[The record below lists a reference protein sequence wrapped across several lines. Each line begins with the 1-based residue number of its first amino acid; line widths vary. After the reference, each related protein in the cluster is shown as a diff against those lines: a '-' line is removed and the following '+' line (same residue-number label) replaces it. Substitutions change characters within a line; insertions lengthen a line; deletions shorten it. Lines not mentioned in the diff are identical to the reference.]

1 MVDRVAVS
9 QRLGLHLTER
19 ENTMIS
25 HRAVTVAVVA
35 LAALAG
41 CSSDNPTAPPG
52 PKSQIAARSVI
63 TQSAPVNTAVGAP
76 PSVLVRDGSGT
87 PVAGMTVTFAVTS
100 GGGTVLPATPVLTDA
115 SGIATVGS
123 WTLGATP
130 GANTLSATATG
141 SGITGNPV
149 LFAATG
155 LGFTIAARSVIT
167 QSAPLNTAV
176 GAPPSVLVRDGS
188 GTPVAGMTVTFAVT
202 GGGGTVLPVMPV
214 VTDANGIATA
224 ESWTLGATQ
233 GANTLSATATGSDIA
248 GNPVLFAASGLAFT
262 QQGLKLIGTGAVG
275 AASQGYSV
283 SLSADG
289 NTAMVGG
296 FGDNGDVGAVWV
308 WTRSGGVWTQQ
319 GSKLVGTG
327 AVGAANQGY
336 AVSLSADGNTA
347 IVGGVLDNDAAG
359 AAWIWTR
366 SGGVWTQQGS
376 KLVGTGAVGNAYQGL
391 VVSLSADGN
400 TAIVG
405 GFGDNGDAGA
415 AWVWTR
421 SGNVWTQQGSK
432 LVDTGAPLAAQGISV
447 SLSADGNTAIVGGSS
462 DNGSAGAAWVWTRS
476 GGVWNQQGPKLVGTG
491 AVGNAGQGY
500 SVSLSADG
508 NTAMVGGD
516 ADNGGAGAVWVWTR
530 SGGVWTQQGSKLVGT
545 DAVGSA
551 GQGIFVSLSAD
562 GNAAMVAGSEDN
574 ATAGAVWFW
583 IRSGG
588 VWTQQGSKLV
598 GTGAVGVANQ
608 GISVSLS
615 ADGNTAMVGGWLDNV
630 NAGAAWVFTRP

>member
-1 MVDRVAVS
+1 
-9 QRLGLHLTER
+9 
-19 ENTMIS
+19 MIA

-41 CSSDNPTAPPG
+41 CSSDNNPIAPGGPTP
-52 PKSQIAARSVI
+52 SQIAARSVI

-76 PSVLVRDGSGT
+76 PSVLVLDGSGT
-87 PVAGMTVTFAVTS
+87 PVAGVTVTFAVTG
-100 GGGTVLPATPVLTDA
+100 GGGTVLPAMPVVTDA
-115 SGIATVGS
+115 TGIATVGS

-130 GANTLSATATG
+130 GANTLSVTATG

-149 LFAATG
+149 RFAATG

-176 GAPPSVLVRDGS
+176 GAPPSVLVQDGS
-188 GTPVAGMTVTFAVT
+188 GTPVAGMTVTFVVT
-202 GGGGTVLPVMPV
+202 SGGGTVLPATPV
-214 VTDANGIATA
+214 VTDAGGIATV
-224 ESWTLGATQ
+224 ESWTIGAVQ

-248 GNPVLFAASGLAFT
+248 GNPVRFAANGLAFT
-262 QQGLKLIGTGAVG
+262 QQGLKLVGTGAVG
-275 AASQGYSV
+275 AASQGLSV

-289 NTAMVGG
+289 NTAIVGG
-296 FGDNGDVGAVWV
+296 FGDNGDVGAAWV

-319 GSKLVGTG
+319 GPKLVGTG

-336 AVSLSADGNTA
+336 SVSLSADGNTA
-347 IVGGVLDNDAAG
+347 IAGGVQDNDAAG

-391 VVSLSADGN
+391 SVSLSADGN

-405 GFGDNGDAGA
+405 GFGDNGDVGA

-421 SGNVWTQQGSK
+421 SGNAWTQQGSK
-432 LVDTGAPLAAQGISV
+432 LVGSGAVGAAQGISV
-447 SLSADGNTAIVGGSS
+447 SLSADGNTAIVGGAY
-462 DNGSAGAAWVWTRS
+462 DNGSAGAAWVWIRS
-476 GGVWNQQGPKLVGTG
+476 GGVWTQQGPKLVGTG
-491 AVGNAGQGY
+491 AVGNADQGY

-508 NTAMVGGD
+508 NTAIVGGFG
-516 ADNGGAGAVWVWTR
+516 DNGEVGAAWVWTR

-545 DAVGSA
+545 GAVGNA
-551 GQGIFVSLSAD
+551 GQGVVVSLSAD
-562 GNAAMVAGSEDN
+562 GNAAIVGGSDGN
-574 ATAGAVWFW
+574 GTAGAVWIW
-583 IRSGG
+583 TRSGG

-598 GTGAVGVANQ
+598 GTGAVGVANED
-608 GISVSLS
+608 ISVSLS
-615 ADGNTAMVGGWLDNV
+615 ADGNTAMVGGSSDNA